1 MSPDH
6 DALRDRFHADELMN
20 GDGVRR
26 VAESRL
32 ANALDAIGWRAAN
45 GASSDEV
52 AARAVYIV
60 SAYASHSVDRAAT
73 VQSLAELLRAS
84 TGGMDG
90 SLPPTSA
97 FIPAAED
104 VLRRYAAG
112 ASAERELEDPED

>member
-1 MSPDH
+1 
-6 DALRDRFHADELMN
+6 MN
-20 GDGVRR
+20 GDAVRR

-60 SAYASHSVDRAAT
+60 SAYASHAADRAAT
-73 VQSLAELLRAS
+73 VQALAELLRAN

-97 FIPAAED
+97 FVPAAED

-112 ASAERELEDPED
+112 APAERDAEEPED